1 MATHYEVLILSIN
14 GKKLVNVK
22 CDTKEKG
29 IIERL
34 CVPFDHGPSRR
45 YKDGLDRFHFYD
57 LDSPDGKHNLS
68 ILLEQIISI
77 ELLDDSFD
85 PADYVTWTPNW
96 IVKRDW
102 GIYS

>member
-1 MATHYEVLILSIN
+1 MAIYDVFIESIH
-14 GKKLVNVK
+14 GLRLVKIQCNSQ
-22 CDTKEKG
+22 EKG
-29 IIERL
+29 MIERI

-68 ILLEQIISI
+68 ILPEQLIAIEILET
-77 ELLDDSFD
+77 LFD
-85 PADYVTWTPNW
+85 PETYVTWTPNW

-102 GIYS
+102 GRFS